1 MARIETYNNDNT
13 INPTDKLI
21 GTDGAVGAL
30 NATKNFEVQN
40 LKDYMYQSLS
50 HDILKKDLTVTSAQI
65 LSLNNGGTVELIAA
79 PGAGKL
85 LYVMNALMHLD
96 FATTAYNFAA
106 AELSDGLGLTLGT
119 TGLLND
125 NAVFSSNMN
134 STSDTF
140 FVGDPVAPASGTQI
154 PVNAALNL
162 FASSGMTVSQ
172 GDSPLKMSILYREI
186 TLP

>member
-1 MARIETYNNDNT
+1 MARIETYNNDST

-50 HDILKKDLTVTSAQI
+50 HDILKKVLTVTSTQI
-65 LSLNNGGTVELIAA
+65 LSLNNGGTIELIPA

-85 LYVMNALMHLD
+85 LYVINAFIHLD
-96 FATTAYNFAA
+96 FATTAYNFAS
-106 AELSDGLGLTLGT
+106 AELSDGLGLTLGN

-125 NAVFSSNMN
+125 NAVFGPNVN

-140 FVGDPVAPASGTQI
+140 FVGDPITPGAGTQV

-162 FASSGMTVSQ
+162 FATSGVTVSQ
-172 GDSPLKMSILYREI
+172 GDSIHKMSILYREI

>member
-1 MARIETYNNDNT
+1 MARIETYNNDNA
-13 INPTDKLI
+13 INPSDKLI

-30 NATKNFEVQN
+30 NATKNFEVQK

-50 HDILKKDLTVTSAQI
+50 HDILKKDLIVTSTQI
-65 LSLNNGGTVELIAA
+65 LSLNNGGTIELVPA

-85 LYVMNALMHLD
+85 LYIINALMHLD

-106 AELSDGLGLTLGT
+106 AELSDGTGLTLGT
-119 TGLLND
+119 TNLNND
-125 NAVFSSNMN
+125 NGLFSSNLN

-140 FVGDPVAPASGTQI
+140 FVGDPVAPGPSTQV
-154 PVNAALNL
+154 PVNAAINL
-162 FASSGMTVSQ
+162 VATSGMTVSQ
-172 GDSPLKMSILYREI
+172 GDSPLKISMLYREI

>member
-30 NATKNFEVQN
+30 NATKNFEVQD
-40 LKDYMYQSLS
+40 LKNYMYQSLS
-50 HDILKKDLTVTSAQI
+50 HDILKKDLTVTSTQI

-79 PGAGKL
+79 PGTGKL
-85 LYVMNALMHLD
+85 LYVINALIHLD

-119 TGLLND
+119 TNLQND
-125 NAVFSSNMN
+125 NGLFSTNIN

-140 FVGDPVAPASGTQI
+140 FVGDPIAPSSGTQV

-162 FASSGMTVSQ
+162 FATSGMTVSQ
-172 GDSPLKMSILYREI
+172 GDSPIKMSILYREI